1 MNATGRAIVAVA
13 LILFAWKDAAL
24 RMPWP
29 PQVEPKVPLAVASEE
44 ATQAAKP
51 VRALAAKMLPTD
63 REYLSKFYDCMRHV
77 LARDARRTDPVV
89 STTDKLI
96 AFHTSSLQLAIDQS
110 AVGKTPGL
118 GEAVDLVFMETIG
131 ADPRLLT
138 GDDRE
143 KLADACAA
151 LASAFKV
158 GENE

>member
-1 MNATGRAIVAVA
+1 MAVA
-13 LILFAWKDAAL
+13 LILFAWRDAAL

-29 PQVEPKVPLAVASEE
+29 PQVEPKVPLAVASDE
-44 ATQAAKP
+44 ATAAAKP

-63 REYLSKFYDCMRHV
+63 REYLSKFYDCMRFV
-77 LARDARRTDPVV
+77 IARDAKRVDPVV
-89 STTDKLI
+89 STTDKFV
-96 AFHTSSLQLAIDQS
+96 AFHTASLQLAIDQS

-118 GEAVDLVFMETIG
+118 GDAVDLVFMETLG

-138 GDDRE
+138 ADDRE

-158 GENE
+158 GDNE